1 MHSLAFSVHANRG
14 VYALL
19 LGSGVSRAANIWT
32 GWEITLDL
40 IRRLAAVSDES
51 PSGESPASLEK
62 WYREKYGKE
71 PDYSALLADLA
82 KTPAERQRLLRRY
95 WEPTPEEREQGDK
108 APTAAHRA
116 IAKLVAGGYIKVIIT
131 TNFDR
136 LIESALAEEGIQP
149 QIISTDDQI
158 RGAAP
163 IVHASC
169 TVLKLHGDYLDTRIR
184 NTPQELEEYA
194 EEYDHLLDR
203 IFDEFGLIV
212 CGWSAEWD
220 GALRKAIYR
229 TVSRR
234 YTTYWTVHGEL
245 GEQGEALIS
254 HRKAETVSIQDADS
268 FFRLLAE
275 HVESIEDYSRPH
287 PHSTEMAVATVK
299 RWLLDEQSDIRL
311 HDFVNDLVE
320 GVVQGAA
327 GPNFS
332 VNATVDAKELNA
344 RVRRYGA
351 LCETLVAV
359 AAVGGFWCE
368 RRHHPLWA
376 MALRRLLELPRLNGY
391 RTWLDLRRHPATLL
405 LHSLGIGAV
414 AHRRFHLLGELLSL
428 PSGVDVELCV
438 AEALS
443 PCNLGDIQF
452 MQQLDG
458 MAGRH
463 YPLNDWMFRELRSNL
478 LDDSAY
484 ERAFDEFEMLLALNG
499 ATRMAS
505 LTIGRG
511 VDWHLPGRYLY
522 HGGPAAVAKTN
533 RMLAEIGKSITE
545 EGDSSPYV
553 ASRIF
558 GNTASECRD
567 RLFALSKYIRH
578 MRSLVATRQR

>member
-1 MHSLAFSVHANRG
+1 MIDPMHSLAFSVHANRG

-19 LGSGVSRAANIWT
+19 LGSGVSRAANIPT

-40 IRRLAAVSDES
+40 IRRLAALSNER
-51 PSGESPASLEK
+51 PASPEA
-62 WYREKYGKE
+62 WYREKYGKD
-71 PDYSALLADLA
+71 PDYSALLADLV

-184 NTPQELEEYA
+184 NTPQELEEYP

-332 VNATVDAKELNA
+332 VNATVDAKGLNA
-344 RVRRYGA
+344 RVRRYDA

-359 AAVGGFWCE
+359 AAIGGFWCE
-368 RRHHPLWA
+368 RRHHALWA
-376 MALRRLLELPRLNGY
+376 RALQRLFEVPSTGSVAWSWLKLRRY
-391 RTWLDLRRHPATLL
+391 PATLL
-405 LHSLGIGAV
+405 LYSLGIGAI
-414 AHRRFHLLGELLSL
+414 AQRRFHLLGGLLSL
-428 PSGVDVELCV
+428 PSGVETCV
-438 AEALS
+438 ADALS
-443 PCNLGDIQF
+443 PCHLGELEL
-452 MQQLDG
+452 MQQLEG
-458 MAGRH
+458 MAGHRI
-463 YPLNDWMFRELRSNL
+463 PLNEWIFQVLRKPFRSNL
-478 LDDSAY
+478 PGESAY
-484 ERAFDEFEMLLALNG
+484 VRAFDEFEMLLALSSARARQVLGEDVNG
-499 ATRMAS
+499 Y
-505 LTIGRG
+505 
-511 VDWHLPGRYLY
+511 LPGCYLY
-522 HGGPAAVAKTN
+522 RIDQALMSKTD
-533 RMLAEIGKSITE
+533 RVLDEIDKSITE

-553 ASRIF
+553 ANRIF

-567 RLFALSKYIRH
+567 RLSALSKYIR
-578 MRSLVATRQR
+578 RIGLRWLPD